1 MPDWTK
7 SMQQTYEYFEVDPG
21 TWRDKSTLKNVKSST
36 ITRDAS
42 VETLGSATFDISDS
56 IGEAYIR
63 TYLKTIQNGVTE
75 RIPLGTHLV
84 QTPKTSFNGKSKT
97 TTMDAYTPLIEL
109 KENQPPL
116 GYYIP
121 EGANI
126 LDKAYEIITDHAR
139 APVVKTSCGKTLP
152 KHFVADPNDTW
163 LTYVISLLANANYV
177 LDLDPMGYILFAPK
191 QETAAMRSVWTYT
204 DDNSSILHPDIN
216 MDHDLYDIPNIVE
229 VIYADASNSFTVI
242 VRNDD
247 ENSPTSTVNRG
258 REIKRRVT
266 NPSFSGTPSKAQVE
280 EYANQLLKELSS
292 LEYKIS
298 YTHGYCPVR
307 TNDCVRMDYA
317 ASGIIDTKARVI
329 SQSIKCVPGCPV
341 TETSV
346 FTNKLW
352 R

>member
-1 MPDWTK
+1 MPDWSK

-21 TWRDKSTLKNVKSST
+21 TWRDKTQLKNVKSST
-36 ITRDAS
+36 ITRDTT
-42 VETLGSATFDISDS
+42 VETLGSATIDVTET

-75 RIPLGTHLV
+75 RVPLGTHLV
-84 QTPKTSFNGKSKT
+84 QTPKSAFNGKSRT
-97 TTMDAYTPLIEL
+97 VTMDAYTPLIEL

-116 GYYIP
+116 GYYTP

-126 LDKAYEIITDHAR
+126 LDAAYDIITDHAR
-139 APVVKTSCGKTLP
+139 APVVKTSSDKKLP

-163 LTYVISLLANANYV
+163 LSYVIALLANANYV

-191 QETAAMRSVWTYT
+191 QETAAMQPVWTYT

-216 MDHDLYDIPNIVE
+216 MEHDLYNIPNVVE
-229 VIYADASNSFTVI
+229 VIYADASNIFTVV

-247 ENSPTSTVNRG
+247 ENSPTSTINRG
-258 REIKRRVT
+258 REIKRRVQ
-266 NPSFSGTPSKAQVE
+266 NPSFSGAPSKAQVE

-298 YTHGYCPVR
+298 YTHGYCPAR
-307 TNDCVRMDYA
+307 TDDCVMMDYT
-317 ASGIIDTKARVI
+317 ASGITDTKARVI
-329 SQSIKCVPGCPV
+329 SQTIKCVPGCPV
-341 TETSV
+341 TETSA

-352 R
+352 G